1 MFVVVQIKNMGDF
14 EERILGEGLDTE
26 AKTTSGV
33 SGAFVI
39 QLQGKLLDSTAHR
52 IQRVVK
58 KYLPKVDTEETTPIY
73 LSLGDNSGSVHIG
86 DVKLSMAFYKEF
98 NSLVTPYKPEYFIYS
113 PEGMIPFD
121 KNNLT
126 STITVNRT
134 YESEKFV

>member
-26 AKTTSGV
+26 AKTTSSV

-39 QLQGKLLDSTAHR
+39 QLQGTLLESTAYR
-52 IQRVVK
+52 IKRVVK

-73 LSLGDNSGSVHIG
+73 LSLGDNSGSVHVG

-121 KNNLT
+121 KNTLT